1 MNDFKSIKLEDK
13 PIFDDF
19 FAQDPPQ
26 CSEYTFTN
34 LFMWKERYRTTWRVW
49 KDCLL
54 IVFCPGDDVHYGLQ
68 PIGQGDKRAAL
79 DYLADHVSTLTDNVQ
94 VCRVA
99 ENFIEEHVSSGR
111 YEVIKDR
118 DNSDYVYLAQE
129 LAELPGNKFHKK
141 KNHVNKFIKNNEFEY
156 RPLDSKVVDLCL
168 DLQEE
173 WCELRECVLNPALF
187 DENMAVYEALK
198 NYQQLGFVGGAFLID
213 SKVEAFSFGEKLN
226 PETAVIHVEKAN
238 SQISGLYAAINQH
251 FCQVE
256 WTDIKY
262 INREQ
267 DLGQEG
273 LRKSKKSYHPHHM
286 VDKYIVSLRM

>member
-1 MNDFKSIKLEDK
+1 MVDQSYNAVLKVGICEMNDFKSIKLEDK

-141 KNHVNKFIKNNEFEY
+141 KNHVNKFIKNK
-156 RPLDSKVVDLCL
+156 RPHTVPKIDPH
-168 DLQEE
+168 
-173 WCELRECVLNPALF
+173 RCVPHNKQTVKNPAHPF
-187 DENMAVYEALK
+187 TQTNWHHKLK
-198 NYQQLGFVGGAFLID
+198 QKFV
-213 SKVEAFSFGEKLN
+213 
-226 PETAVIHVEKAN
+226 
-238 SQISGLYAAINQH
+238 
-251 FCQVE
+251 
-256 WTDIKY
+256 
-262 INREQ
+262 
-267 DLGQEG
+267 
-273 LRKSKKSYHPHHM
+273 
-286 VDKYIVSLRM
+286 